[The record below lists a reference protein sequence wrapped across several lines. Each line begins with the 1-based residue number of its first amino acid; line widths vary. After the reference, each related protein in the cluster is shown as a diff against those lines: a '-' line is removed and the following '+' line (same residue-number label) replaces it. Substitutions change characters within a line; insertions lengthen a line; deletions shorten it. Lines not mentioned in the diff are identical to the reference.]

1 MADETVVKILDIQV
15 RYKEAIER
23 IAQYRQAIQDAKEE
37 QKRLKKELD
46 EGKIT
51 ADEYGK
57 QLESSKMYIKQQND
71 AINTLTRQVSNQIKA
86 ENEMKGSLTQL
97 RAQLSNATAEYDRM
111 SAAERNSARGT
122 ELKDH
127 INELTDELKEAEEET
142 RRYYRNVGN
151 YEESIKSAL
160 GINNG
165 FANSIL
171 EISQNGG
178 GFKGTLANMSASA
191 KAFGATLLTMLSN
204 PVFLAIAGIAGAGVA
219 FKWFYDYNKGLV
231 EASRLTTQFSGL
243 HGDEMKEYRNTVQA
257 VADTYD
263 KDFKETLTAANALS
277 KQFGIEQQEAM
288 ELIKDGFVSGADA
301 SGNFLDMMREYP
313 AYFKEAGLSAEE
325 FVAVTTQ
332 ASKSGVV
339 GDKAV
344 DAIKE
349 ANIRIREMS
358 SGTAD
363 ALDSIG
369 LNSKKIQAD
378 LNSGATSTFEVM
390 KKVSEK
396 LNELPESS
404 SEVGTAI
411 ADIFGGPGEDAGLQY
426 LKTLKDIETNM
437 GKVKEEAGEMASLEE
452 RQLESQI
459 ELQNAMSGLFDITGG
474 TFESITG
481 ECKIFINE
489 GLAKLLDMVKSV
501 VEWFK
506 DFYDNSILLRG
517 VLQAIVLNFKTTF
530 NVVKAIFD
538 QLVSVFAT
546 AGKVLKAVFTLDLD
560 GLKSAY
566 AEFVKTSAQNV
577 ETLVKKQVSVV
588 KSAYGEVV
596 KSGNNKESDYIGR
609 NEKKGSE
616 TTESTVST
624 TTTPKKLTE
633 DEQKA
638 IEERKKKESEAIRK
652 AEDELLKLITD
663 EREKQR
669 KQVELQYDR
678 QIKDLQ
684 TKLDTE
690 KNLTAATREA
700 MRTQIVALE
709 QQKSAE
715 LSKLDKEALRQ
726 EIENK
731 QKLIELKLEAIQEG
745 TEEELV
751 LRKQQLQQQMELD
764 LMAAEQ
770 EYSNEEQKQQALA
783 AIRAR
788 YRNEEDALVSQHKE
802 NLFNK
807 QKEALQLEMAELEL
821 AQTEESAYR
830 EYGHIRTEEEQAEHL
845 KRALEQIGGHEAQKL
860 ELQLE
865 HAQANLEALKERG
878 MLEKQTQA
886 EYDAELLAAKQEAA
900 NAQMNINSA
909 LIANE
914 QAKAQAMR
922 SVTQNLCSVLD
933 QLGESNSEFAKLSKV
948 ITLAQIAIDTGRA
961 ISQGVASASAVP
973 FPGNLVAIATTVAT
987 VLANVATAISTVK
1000 AAKFATGGKVTGPGT
1015 GTSDSIP
1022 ALLSNG
1028 EFVMTAKATKLFEPL
1043 LVAMNGI
1050 GSGVPMQVQ
1059 NSYEDMDT
1067 ADAMSDSFEYA
1078 ARQIKP
1084 VVSVVEINEAQARVD
1099 MIEKLDNF

>member
-1 MADETVVKILDIQV
+1 MADDTVVKILDIQV

-23 IAQYRQAIQDAKEE
+23 IAQYRQSIQDAKEE

-46 EGKIT
+46 DGRIS

-71 AINTLTRQVSNQIKA
+71 AINTLTRQVNNQIKV
-86 ENEMKGSLTQL
+86 ENELKGSLTQL

-111 SAAERNSARGT
+111 SKAERESARGT
-122 ELKDH
+122 ELRDH

-142 RRYYRNVGN
+142 QRYYRNVGN

-171 EISQNGG
+171 QISQGGG
-178 GFKGTLANMSASA
+178 GFKGVLSNMGASV
-191 KAFGATLLTMLSN
+191 KAFGTTLMSMLAN
-204 PVFLAIAGIAGAGVA
+204 PVFLAIAGIAGVGMA

-231 EASRLTTQFSGL
+231 EASKLTTQFTGL

-277 KQFGIEQQEAM
+277 KQFGIDHQEAM

-301 SGNFLDMMREYP
+301 NGQFLDTIREYP

-325 FVAVTTQ
+325 FVAITTQ

-358 SGTAD
+358 SATAD

-369 LNSKKIQAD
+369 LNSKMIQAD

-437 GKVKEEAGEMASLEE
+437 DDVKEAAGEMASLEE

-459 ELQNAMSGLFDITGG
+459 NLQNAMSGLFDFTGG
-474 TFESITG
+474 TFEELVGS
-481 ECKIFINE
+481 CKIFIND
-489 GLAKLLDMVKSV
+489 GLAAIINGISSVINWFKEFYNESAVFRGIVVGFSLPFKVAFETIKLLLNNLINTFRLAGNVIKS
-501 VEWFK
+501 
-506 DFYDNSILLRG
+506 
-517 VLQAIVLNFKTTF
+517 
-530 NVVKAIFD
+530 
-538 QLVSVFAT
+538 
-546 AGKVLKAVFTLDLD
+546 VFTLDFKGVGKAFNQFSNSMKEDL
-560 GLKSAY
+560 SS
-566 AEFVKTSAQNV
+566 FVENTAANYKDAFT
-577 ETLVKKQVSVV
+577 
-588 KSAYGEVV
+588 EVV
-596 KSGNNKESDYIGR
+596 SGSVEINT
-609 NEKKGSE
+609 E
-616 TTESTVST
+616 TKTTATSTDAKA
-624 TTTPKKLTE
+624 TTTPTGKKSLSADELKTIE
-633 DEQKA
+633 EQKKA
-638 IEERKKKESEAIRK
+638 EREAIRK
-652 AEDELLKLITD
+652 AEDELLKLIVD
-663 EREKQR
+663 ERERQR

-678 QIKDLQ
+678 QIEDLR
-684 TKLDTE
+684 TKLATE
-690 KNLTAATREA
+690 KNLTVSAKEA
-700 MRTQIVALE
+700 IKSQITALE
-709 QQKSAE
+709 MQKNVSLQKLSQEALKDELETAE
-715 LSKLDKEALRQ
+715 KLLALKLDAVR
-726 EIENK
+726 
-731 QKLIELKLEAIQEG
+731 EG
-745 TEEELV
+745 TEEELA
-751 LRKQQLQQQMELD
+751 LRKQQLEQQLQLD

-770 EYSNEEQKQQALA
+770 EYTNEEQKQEALA
-783 AIRAR
+783 AIRER
-788 YRNEEDALVSQHKE
+788 YRQEELELDSQHKQ
-802 NLFNK
+802 NLYDK
-807 QKEALQLEMAELEL
+807 QREALAMEFAELEL
-821 AQTEESAYR
+821 AQTEESARR
-830 EYGHIRTEEEQAEHL
+830 EGGYIRTEEEQAAHL
-845 KRALEQIGGHEAQKL
+845 QRALEQIGGHEAEK
-860 ELQLE
+860 LQLQYE
-865 HAQANLEALKERG
+865 NAEASLAALIERG
-878 MLEKQTQA
+878 MLENQTQA
-886 EYDAELLAAKQEAA
+886 EYDAELLAAKQASA
-900 NAQMNINSA
+900 TAQANINSA
-909 LIANE
+909 LVANE
-914 QAKAQAMR
+914 QAKANAIKG
-922 SVTQNLCSVLD
+922 VTQGLCAVLD
-933 QLGESNSEFAKLSKV
+933 QLGESNTAFAKMSKV

-961 ISQGVASASAVP
+961 LSQGIASASAVP

-1000 AAKFATGGKVTGPGT
+1000 AAKFATGGKVNGPGT

-1022 ALLSNG
+1022 AMLSNG
-1028 EFVMTAKATKLFEPL
+1028 EFVMTAKATRLFEPL

-1059 NSYEDMDT
+1059 NSYEDTDT
-1067 ADAMSDSFEYA
+1067 ADMMADSFESA
-1078 ARQIKP
+1078 ARKIKP
-1084 VVSVVEINEAQARVD
+1084 VVSVVEITEAQERVD
-1099 MIEKLDNF
+1099 MIENLDTF

>member
-1 MADETVVKILDIQV
+1 MAEETVVKILDIQV

-23 IAQYRQAIQDAKEE
+23 IAQYRQSIQDAKEE

-46 EGKIT
+46 DGRIS

-71 AINTLTRQVSNQIKA
+71 AINTLTRQVSNQIKV
-86 ENEMKGSLTQL
+86 ENELKGSLTQL

-111 SAAERNSARGT
+111 SKAERESARGT
-122 ELKDH
+122 ELRDH

-142 RRYYRNVGN
+142 QRYYRNVGN

-171 EISQNGG
+171 QISQGGG
-178 GFKGTLANMSASA
+178 GFKGVLSNMGASV
-191 KAFGATLLTMLSN
+191 KAFGATLMSMLAN
-204 PVFLAIAGIAGAGVA
+204 PVFLAIAGIAGVGMA

-231 EASRLTTQFSGL
+231 EASKLTTQFTGL

-277 KQFGIEQQEAM
+277 KQFGIDHQEAM

-301 SGNFLDMMREYP
+301 NGQFLDTIREYP

-325 FVAVTTQ
+325 FVAITTQ

-358 SGTAD
+358 SATAD

-369 LNSKKIQAD
+369 LNSKMIQAD

-437 GKVKEEAGEMASLEE
+437 DDVKEAAGEMASLEE

-459 ELQNAMSGLFDITGG
+459 NLQNAMSGLFDFTGG
-474 TFESITG
+474 TFEELVGS
-481 ECKIFINE
+481 CKIFIND
-489 GLAKLLDMVKSV
+489 GLAAIINGISSVIKWFKEFYNESAVFRGIVVGFSLPFKVAFETIKLLLNNLINTFRLAGNVIKS
-501 VEWFK
+501 
-506 DFYDNSILLRG
+506 
-517 VLQAIVLNFKTTF
+517 
-530 NVVKAIFD
+530 
-538 QLVSVFAT
+538 
-546 AGKVLKAVFTLDLD
+546 VFTLDFKGVGKAFNQFSNSMKEDL
-560 GLKSAY
+560 SS
-566 AEFVKTSAQNV
+566 FVENTAANYKDAFT
-577 ETLVKKQVSVV
+577 
-588 KSAYGEVV
+588 EVV
-596 KSGNNKESDYIGR
+596 SGSVEINT
-609 NEKKGSE
+609 E
-616 TTESTVST
+616 TKTTATSTDAKA
-624 TTTPKKLTE
+624 TTTPTGKKSLSADELKTIE
-633 DEQKA
+633 EQKKA
-638 IEERKKKESEAIRK
+638 EREAIRK
-652 AEDELLKLITD
+652 AEDELLKLIVD
-663 EREKQR
+663 ERERQR

-678 QIKDLQ
+678 QIEDLR
-684 TKLDTE
+684 TKLATE
-690 KNLTAATREA
+690 KNLTVSAKEA
-700 MRTQIVALE
+700 IKSQITALE
-709 QQKSAE
+709 MQKNASLQKLSQEALKDELETAE
-715 LSKLDKEALRQ
+715 KLLALKLDAVR
-726 EIENK
+726 
-731 QKLIELKLEAIQEG
+731 EG
-745 TEEELV
+745 TEEELA
-751 LRKQQLQQQMELD
+751 LRKQQLEQQLQLD

-770 EYSNEEQKQQALA
+770 EYTNEEQKQEALA
-783 AIRAR
+783 AIRER
-788 YRNEEDALVSQHKE
+788 YRQEEIALDSQHKQ
-802 NLFNK
+802 NLYEK
-807 QKEALQLEMAELEL
+807 QREAIAMEFAELEL
-821 AQTEESAYR
+821 AQAEESARR
-830 EYGHIRTEEEQAEHL
+830 EGGYIRTEEEQAAHL
-845 KRALEQIGGHEAQKL
+845 QRALEQIGGHEAEK
-860 ELQLE
+860 LQLQYE
-865 HAQANLEALKERG
+865 NAEASLAALIERG
-878 MLEKQTQA
+878 MLENQTQA
-886 EYDAELLAAKQEAA
+886 EYDAELLAAKQASA
-900 NAQMNINSA
+900 TAQANINSA
-909 LIANE
+909 LVANE
-914 QAKAQAMR
+914 QAKANAIKG
-922 SVTQNLCSVLD
+922 VTQGLCAVLD
-933 QLGESNSEFAKLSKV
+933 QLGESNTAFAKMSKV

-961 ISQGVASASAVP
+961 LSQGIASASAVP

-1000 AAKFATGGKVTGPGT
+1000 AAKFATGGKVNGPGT

-1022 ALLSNG
+1022 AMLSNG
-1028 EFVMTAKATKLFEPL
+1028 EFVMTAKATRLFEPL

-1059 NSYEDMDT
+1059 NSYEDTDT
-1067 ADAMSDSFEYA
+1067 ADMMADSFESA
-1078 ARQIKP
+1078 ARKIKP
-1084 VVSVVEINEAQARVD
+1084 VVSVVEITEAQERVD
-1099 MIEKLDNF
+1099 MIENLDTF

>member
-1 MADETVVKILDIQV
+1 MAEETVVKILDIQV

-23 IAQYRQAIQDAKEE
+23 IAQYRQSIQDAKEE
-37 QKRLKKELD
+37 QNRMKNELD
-46 EGKIT
+46 DGRIS

-71 AINTLTRQVSNQIKA
+71 AINTLTRQVSNQIKV
-86 ENEMKGSLTQL
+86 ENELKGSLTQL

-111 SAAERNSARGT
+111 SKAERESARGT
-122 ELKDH
+122 ELRDH

-142 RRYYRNVGN
+142 QRYYRNVGN

-171 EISQNGG
+171 QISQGGG
-178 GFKGTLANMSASA
+178 GFKGVLSNMGASV
-191 KAFGATLLTMLSN
+191 KAFGATLMSMLAN
-204 PVFLAIAGIAGAGVA
+204 PVFLAIAGIAGVGMA

-231 EASRLTTQFSGL
+231 EASKLTTQFTGL

-277 KQFGIEQQEAM
+277 KQFGIDHQEAM

-301 SGNFLDMMREYP
+301 NGQFLDTIREYP

-325 FVAVTTQ
+325 FVAITTQ

-358 SGTAD
+358 SATAD

-369 LNSKKIQAD
+369 LNSKMIQAD

-437 GKVKEEAGEMASLEE
+437 DDVKEAAGEMASLEE

-459 ELQNAMSGLFDITGG
+459 NLQNAMSGLFDFTGG
-474 TFESITG
+474 TFEELVGS
-481 ECKIFINE
+481 CKIFIND
-489 GLAKLLDMVKSV
+489 GLAAIINGISSVIKWFKEFYNESAVFRGIVVGFSLPFKVAFETIKLLLNNLINTFRLAGNVIKS
-501 VEWFK
+501 
-506 DFYDNSILLRG
+506 
-517 VLQAIVLNFKTTF
+517 
-530 NVVKAIFD
+530 
-538 QLVSVFAT
+538 
-546 AGKVLKAVFTLDLD
+546 VFTLDFKGVGKAFNQFSNSMKEDL
-560 GLKSAY
+560 SS
-566 AEFVKTSAQNV
+566 FVENTAANYKDAFT
-577 ETLVKKQVSVV
+577 
-588 KSAYGEVV
+588 EVV
-596 KSGNNKESDYIGR
+596 SGSVEINT
-609 NEKKGSE
+609 E
-616 TTESTVST
+616 TKTTATSTDAKA
-624 TTTPKKLTE
+624 TTTPTGKKSLSADELKTIE
-633 DEQKA
+633 EQKKA
-638 IEERKKKESEAIRK
+638 EREAIRK
-652 AEDELLKLITD
+652 AEDELLKLIVD
-663 EREKQR
+663 ERERQR

-678 QIKDLQ
+678 QIEDLR
-684 TKLDTE
+684 TKLATE
-690 KNLTAATREA
+690 KNLTVSAKEA
-700 MRTQIVALE
+700 IKSQITALE
-709 QQKSAE
+709 MQKNASLQKLSQEALKDELETAE
-715 LSKLDKEALRQ
+715 KLLALKLDAVR
-726 EIENK
+726 
-731 QKLIELKLEAIQEG
+731 EG
-745 TEEELV
+745 TEEELA
-751 LRKQQLQQQMELD
+751 LRKQQLEQQLQLD

-770 EYSNEEQKQQALA
+770 EYTNEEQKQEALA
-783 AIRAR
+783 AIRER
-788 YRNEEDALVSQHKE
+788 YRQEEIALDSQHKQ
-802 NLFNK
+802 NLYEK
-807 QKEALQLEMAELEL
+807 QREAIAMEFAELEL
-821 AQTEESAYR
+821 AQAEESARR
-830 EYGHIRTEEEQAEHL
+830 EGGYIRTEEEQAAHL
-845 KRALEQIGGHEAQKL
+845 QRALEQIGGHEAEK
-860 ELQLE
+860 LQLQYE
-865 HAQANLEALKERG
+865 NAEASLAALIERG
-878 MLEKQTQA
+878 MLENQTQA
-886 EYDAELLAAKQEAA
+886 EYDAELLAAKQASA
-900 NAQMNINSA
+900 TAQANINSA
-909 LIANE
+909 LVANE
-914 QAKAQAMR
+914 QAKANAIKG
-922 SVTQNLCSVLD
+922 VTQGLCAVLD
-933 QLGESNSEFAKLSKV
+933 QLGESNTAFAKMSKV

-961 ISQGVASASAVP
+961 LSQGIASASAVP

-1000 AAKFATGGKVTGPGT
+1000 AAKFATGGKVNGPGT

-1022 ALLSNG
+1022 AMLSNG
-1028 EFVMTAKATKLFEPL
+1028 EFVMTAKATRLFEPL

-1059 NSYEDMDT
+1059 NSYEDTDT
-1067 ADAMSDSFEYA
+1067 ADMMADSFESA
-1078 ARQIKP
+1078 ARKIKP
-1084 VVSVVEINEAQARVD
+1084 VVSVVEITEAQERVD
-1099 MIEKLDNF
+1099 MIENLDTF

>member
-1 MADETVVKILDIQV
+1 MAEETVVKILDIQV

-23 IAQYRQAIQDAKEE
+23 IAQYRQSIQDAKEE

-46 EGKIT
+46 DGRIS

-71 AINTLTRQVSNQIKA
+71 AINTLTRQVSNQIKV
-86 ENEMKGSLTQL
+86 ENELKGSLTQL

-111 SAAERNSARGT
+111 SKAERESARGT
-122 ELKDH
+122 ELRDH

-142 RRYYRNVGN
+142 QRYYRNVGN

-171 EISQNGG
+171 QISQGGG
-178 GFKGTLANMSASA
+178 GFKGVLSNMGASV
-191 KAFGATLLTMLSN
+191 KAFGATLMSMLAN
-204 PVFLAIAGIAGAGVA
+204 PVFLAIAGIAGVGMA

-231 EASRLTTQFSGL
+231 EASKLTTQFTGL

-277 KQFGIEQQEAM
+277 KQFGIDHQEAM

-301 SGNFLDMMREYP
+301 NGQFLDTIREYP

-325 FVAVTTQ
+325 FVAITTQ

-358 SGTAD
+358 SATAD

-369 LNSKKIQAD
+369 LNSKMIQAD

-437 GKVKEEAGEMASLEE
+437 DDVKEAAGEMASLEE

-459 ELQNAMSGLFDITGG
+459 NLQNAMSGLFDFTGG
-474 TFESITG
+474 TFEELVGS
-481 ECKIFINE
+481 CKIFIND
-489 GLAKLLDMVKSV
+489 GLAAIINGISSVIKWFKEFYNESAVFRGIVVGFSLPFKVAFETIKLLLNNLINTFRLAGNVIKS
-501 VEWFK
+501 
-506 DFYDNSILLRG
+506 
-517 VLQAIVLNFKTTF
+517 
-530 NVVKAIFD
+530 
-538 QLVSVFAT
+538 
-546 AGKVLKAVFTLDLD
+546 VFTLDFKGVGKAWNQFSNSMKEDL
-560 GLKSAY
+560 SS
-566 AEFVKTSAQNV
+566 FVENTAANYKDAFT
-577 ETLVKKQVSVV
+577 
-588 KSAYGEVV
+588 EVV
-596 KSGNNKESDYIGR
+596 SGSVEINT
-609 NEKKGSE
+609 E
-616 TTESTVST
+616 TKTTATSTDAKA
-624 TTTPKKLTE
+624 TTTPTGKKSLSADELKTIE
-633 DEQKA
+633 EQKKA
-638 IEERKKKESEAIRK
+638 EREAIRK
-652 AEDELLKLITD
+652 AEDELLKLIVD
-663 EREKQR
+663 ERERQR

-678 QIKDLQ
+678 QIEDLR
-684 TKLDTE
+684 TKLATE
-690 KNLTAATREA
+690 KNLTVSAKEA
-700 MRTQIVALE
+700 IKSQITALE
-709 QQKSAE
+709 MQKNASLQKLSQEALKDELETAE
-715 LSKLDKEALRQ
+715 KLLALKLDAVR
-726 EIENK
+726 
-731 QKLIELKLEAIQEG
+731 EG
-745 TEEELV
+745 TEEELT
-751 LRKQQLQQQMELD
+751 LRKQQLEQQLQLD
-764 LMAAEQ
+764 LMAAEL
-770 EYSNEEQKQQALA
+770 EYTNEEQKQEALA
-783 AIRAR
+783 AIRER
-788 YRNEEDALVSQHKE
+788 YRQEELELDSQHKQ
-802 NLFNK
+802 NLYDK
-807 QKEALQLEMAELEL
+807 QREALELEFAELEL
-821 AQTEESAYR
+821 AQTEESARR
-830 EYGHIRTEEEQAEHL
+830 EGGYIRTEEEQAAHL
-845 KRALEQIGGHEAQKL
+845 QRALEQIGGHEADK
-860 ELQLE
+860 LQLE
-865 HAQANLEALKERG
+865 YENAEANLIALQERG
-878 MLEKQTQA
+878 MLANQTQA
-886 EYDAELLAAKQEAA
+886 EFDAELIAAKQEYA
-900 NAQMNINSA
+900 NAQANINSA
-909 LIANE
+909 LVANE
-914 QAKAQAMR
+914 QAKAQAIR
-922 SVTQNLCSVLD
+922 GVTNGLCAVLD
-933 QLGESNSEFAKLSKV
+933 QLGESNTAFAKLSKV

-961 ISQGVASASAVP
+961 LSQGIASASAVP

-1000 AAKFATGGKVTGPGT
+1000 AAKFATGGKVNGPGT

-1022 ALLSNG
+1022 AMLSNG
-1028 EFVMTAKATKLFEPL
+1028 EFVMTAKATRLFEPL

-1059 NSYEDMDT
+1059 NSYEDTDT
-1067 ADAMSDSFEYA
+1067 ADMMADSFESA
-1078 ARQIKP
+1078 ARKIKP
-1084 VVSVVEINEAQARVD
+1084 VVSVVEITEAQERLD
-1099 MIEKLDNF
+1099 MIENLDNF

>member
-1 MADETVVKILDIQV
+1 MADDTVVKILDIQV

-23 IAQYRQAIQDAKEE
+23 IAQYRQSIQDAKEE

-46 EGKIT
+46 DGRIS

-71 AINTLTRQVSNQIKA
+71 AINTLTRQVNNQIKV
-86 ENEMKGSLTQL
+86 ENELKGSLTQL

-111 SAAERNSARGT
+111 SKAERESARGT
-122 ELKDH
+122 ELRDH

-142 RRYYRNVGN
+142 QRYYRNVGN

-171 EISQNGG
+171 QISQGGG
-178 GFKGTLANMSASA
+178 GFKGVLSNMGASV
-191 KAFGATLLTMLSN
+191 KAFGTTLMSMLAN
-204 PVFLAIAGIAGAGVA
+204 PVFLAIAGIAGVGMA

-231 EASRLTTQFSGL
+231 EASKLTTQFTGL

-277 KQFGIEQQEAM
+277 KQFGIDHQEAM

-301 SGNFLDMMREYP
+301 NGQFLDTIREYP

-325 FVAVTTQ
+325 FVAITTQ

-358 SGTAD
+358 SATAD

-369 LNSKKIQAD
+369 LNSKMIQAD
-378 LNSGATSTFEVM
+378 LNSGATSTYEVM

-437 GKVKEEAGEMASLEE
+437 DDVKEAAGEMASLEE

-459 ELQNAMSGLFDITGG
+459 NLQNAMSGLFDFTGG
-474 TFESITG
+474 TFEELVGS
-481 ECKIFINE
+481 CKIFIND
-489 GLAKLLDMVKSV
+489 GLAAIINGISSVINWFKEFYNESAVFRGIVVGFSLPFKVAFETIKLLLNNLINTFRLAGNVIKS
-501 VEWFK
+501 
-506 DFYDNSILLRG
+506 
-517 VLQAIVLNFKTTF
+517 
-530 NVVKAIFD
+530 
-538 QLVSVFAT
+538 
-546 AGKVLKAVFTLDLD
+546 VFTLDFKGVGKAFNQFSNSMKEDL
-560 GLKSAY
+560 SS
-566 AEFVKTSAQNV
+566 FVENTAANYKDAFT
-577 ETLVKKQVSVV
+577 
-588 KSAYGEVV
+588 EVV
-596 KSGNNKESDYIGR
+596 SGSVEINT
-609 NEKKGSE
+609 E
-616 TTESTVST
+616 TKTTATSTDAKA
-624 TTTPKKLTE
+624 TTTPTGKKSLSADELKTIE
-633 DEQKA
+633 EQKKA
-638 IEERKKKESEAIRK
+638 EREAIRK
-652 AEDELLKLITD
+652 AEDELLKLIVD
-663 EREKQR
+663 ERERQR

-678 QIKDLQ
+678 QIEDLR
-684 TKLDTE
+684 TKLATE
-690 KNLTAATREA
+690 KNLTVSAKEA
-700 MRTQIVALE
+700 IKSQITALE
-709 QQKSAE
+709 MQKNVSLQKLSQEALKDELETAE
-715 LSKLDKEALRQ
+715 KLLALKLDAVR
-726 EIENK
+726 
-731 QKLIELKLEAIQEG
+731 EG
-745 TEEELV
+745 TEEELA
-751 LRKQQLQQQMELD
+751 LRKQQLEQQLQLD

-770 EYSNEEQKQQALA
+770 EYTNEEQKQEALA
-783 AIRAR
+783 AIRER
-788 YRNEEDALVSQHKE
+788 YRQEELELDSQHKQ
-802 NLFNK
+802 NLYDK
-807 QKEALQLEMAELEL
+807 QREALAMEFAELEL
-821 AQTEESAYR
+821 AQTEESARR
-830 EYGHIRTEEEQAEHL
+830 EGGYIRTEEEQAAHL
-845 KRALEQIGGHEAQKL
+845 QRALEQIGGHEAEK
-860 ELQLE
+860 LQLQYE
-865 HAQANLEALKERG
+865 NAEASLAALIERG
-878 MLEKQTQA
+878 MLENQTQA
-886 EYDAELLAAKQEAA
+886 EYDAELLAAKQASA
-900 NAQMNINSA
+900 TAQANINSA
-909 LIANE
+909 LVANE
-914 QAKAQAMR
+914 QAKANAIKG
-922 SVTQNLCSVLD
+922 VTQGLCAVLD
-933 QLGESNSEFAKLSKV
+933 QLGESNTAFAKMSKV

-961 ISQGVASASAVP
+961 LSQGIASASAVP

-1000 AAKFATGGKVTGPGT
+1000 AAKFATGGKVNGPGT

-1022 ALLSNG
+1022 AMLSNG
-1028 EFVMTAKATKLFEPL
+1028 EFVMTAKATRLFEPL

-1059 NSYEDMDT
+1059 NSYEDTDT
-1067 ADAMSDSFEYA
+1067 ADMMADSFESA
-1078 ARQIKP
+1078 ARKIKP
-1084 VVSVVEINEAQARVD
+1084 VVSVVEITEAQERVD
-1099 MIEKLDNF
+1099 MIENLDTF